1 MAKQIDSVSE
11 AALARAQIPAAALA
25 LREPAATE
33 GVAAAGERIA
43 GREHVARRRQL
54 WRRWRGAG
62 PRRGTRRWTIV
73 GVIHPQPTAAEVVTV
88 EASDRIRCLRFGS
101 VLDES
106 EPA

>member
-1 MAKQIDSVSE
+1 MAKQIASVAQ
-11 AALARAQIPAAALA
+11 AALARTQIPAAALA

-43 GREHVARRRQL
+43 GREHVPRRRQL
-54 WRRWRGAG
+54 RRWGGTGRAGARGR
-62 PRRGTRRWTIV
+62 PIV
-73 GVIHPQPTAAEVVTV
+73 GVVHSQAAPAEVVTV
-88 EASDRIRCLRFGS
+88 EASDRIRCLRVGS